1 MLEDT
6 KKLHQPGKG
15 YKRVL
20 KKEPKE
26 KEPIDDIY
34 FNPDEQRNWLFKDDE
49 EYRRKRKK
57 RKQ

>member
-15 YKRVL
+15 YQRIL

-26 KEPIDDIY
+26 KESIDDIY
-34 FNPDEQRNWLFKDDE
+34 FNPDEQQNWLFKDKDE
-49 EYRRKRKK
+49 NKFKKRKK
-57 RKQ
+57 